1 MTPPP
6 ATLSAPTG
14 PGERLP
20 AIDILRGA
28 ALLGILLVNMLAF
41 SGPWIDE
48 VTPLSYWS
56 SPADRW
62 AEWGVLVLAEGA
74 SYSAFSLLFGLGF
87 ALQLRRGE
95 RRDEAALPRYRRRLL
110 WLLAIGLVHLL
121 LIWFGDILTH
131 YALIGLL
138 LLPFARTPV
147 VTLLRWS
154 AALLALASLLY
165 LAAGGAVTSDRL
177 SGDAAELVRLYR
189 DGGFGDILA
198 QRLDDGITALIA
210 TPLLVPGLLWLFL
223 LGFAAGRARLFSDL
237 AGSAPLLRR
246 VRALALSVALVCK
259 GLYGWLLLA
268 RPDNPFGLLLSTG
281 LGGPALG
288 LVYLSSLALLLSD
301 PAWLARL
308 RPLAALG
315 RMALSNYLAHSLV
328 FTLLFYGY
336 GAGLYGRLGP
346 ATTLGFAL
354 GMIALQLTL
363 SREWLAR
370 FRFGPVEWLWRSLT
384 YGRAQPWR
392 RGGER

>member
-1 MTPPP
+1 L
-6 ATLSAPTG
+6 A
-14 PGERLP
+14 
-20 AIDILRGA
+20 AIDTLRGV

-41 SGPWIDE
+41 SGPWLDE
-48 VTPLSYWS
+48 VTPLSFWS

-74 SYSAFSLLFGLGF
+74 FYSAFSLLFGLGF

-95 RRDEAALPRYRRRLL
+95 RRGEATLPRYRRRLL

-138 LLPFARTPV
+138 LLPFARTPIP
-147 VTLLRWS
+147 TLLRWS

-165 LAAGGAVTSDRL
+165 LAAGGAVASERL
-177 SGDAAELVRLYR
+177 TGDATALVHLYR
-189 DGGFGDILA
+189 DGAVGDILA
-198 QRLDDGITALIA
+198 QRLDDGVVALLA
-210 TPLLVPGLLWLFL
+210 TPLLAPGLLWLFL
-223 LGFAAGRARLFSDL
+223 LGFAAGRAQLFTDL
-237 AGSAPLLRR
+237 RGAAPLLRR
-246 VRALALSVALVCK
+246 VRALAFPVALICK

-268 RPDNPFGLLLSTG
+268 RPDNPFGTLLSTG

-288 LVYLSSLALLLSD
+288 IVYLTSLALLLSD
-301 PAWLARL
+301 PAWLVRL
-308 RPLAALG
+308 RPLATLG

-346 ATTLGFAL
+346 AITLWFAL
-354 GMIALQLTL
+354 GVIVLQLAL
-363 SREWLAR
+363 SRWWLAR

-384 YGRAQPWR
+384 YSRAQPWR
-392 RGGER
+392 QREQG